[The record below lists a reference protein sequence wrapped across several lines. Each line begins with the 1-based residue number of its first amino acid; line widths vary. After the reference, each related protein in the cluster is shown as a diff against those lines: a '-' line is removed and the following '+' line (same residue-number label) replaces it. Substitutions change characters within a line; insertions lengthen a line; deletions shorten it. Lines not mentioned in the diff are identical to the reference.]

1 MNKIQIEQFT
11 ELISKHNTGLIIG
24 NGFSM
29 NFDSCFRGIY
39 DSLKEGNNA
48 LNKLGE
54 FTISPT
60 AYLDT
65 RIMITK
71 NYKNVVKYVRN
82 FNQKQLEKI
91 FEDAVDFA
99 GFITTNSKINNFLEH
114 NRHLNKSKAAPNML
128 EVTKGI
134 YEIGSKKGFKSVN
147 VENWPTLI
155 WLYHLIENL
164 PEFKKYTQKSNRF
177 IKLLRKGWEKSVMP
191 HGQEM
196 NVMYK
201 TRYNGFSIYYRLLMI
216 TIIFGNGKA
225 IDINKLEKINDID
238 HDSLKQ
244 WLAGFK
250 ELFSLNYDLILEQT
264 TTRSVTYLHG
274 HFQNRLQGFTYHQ
287 SYALK
292 HGNDKYYTNDII
304 LGDYT
309 TTKVLD
315 GALYSTVL
323 KNQAL
328 TQPRVDTLDVLSFK
342 MQKSDINH
350 MVFFGVHPEN
360 DYHILSGLY
369 YYLLNSKIDNPAIT
383 YCYYNEQEIEDFT
396 NTLYHVVNSIY
407 RDKEFINTISLSF
420 VDSKEIVNKYFYTNN
435 YSVNNT
441 TAFMR

>member
-11 ELISKHNTGLIIG
+11 ELISTHNTGLIIG

-65 RIMITK
+65 RIIITQ

-114 NRHLNKSKAAPNML
+114 NRHLNKFKAAPNML

-147 VENWPTLI
+147 IENWPTLI

-177 IKLLRKGWEKSVMP
+177 IKLLRKGWEKSIMP
-191 HGQEM
+191 QGHET

-201 TRYNGFSIYYRLLMI
+201 TRFNGFSIYYRLLMI

-225 IDINKLEKINDID
+225 VDINKLEKINDID
-238 HDSLKQ
+238 QDSIKQ

-250 ELFSLNYDLILEQT
+250 ELFSLNYDLILEQNT
-264 TTRSVTYLHG
+264 NRSVTYLHG
-274 HFQNRLQGFTYHQ
+274 HFQNKLHGFTYHQ

-292 HGNDKYYTNDII
+292 HGNDMFYTNDII

-309 TTKVLD
+309 TTKMLD
-315 GALYSTVL
+315 GIMHSIVL
-323 KNQAL
+323 GKQAL
-328 TQPRVDTLDVLSFK
+328 TQPRVDALEILSYK
-342 MQKSDINH
+342 MRCSEISH
-350 MVFFGVHPEN
+350 IVFFGVHPEN

-369 YYLLNSKIDNPAIT
+369 YHFLNTNVDNPAIT
-383 YCYYNEQEIEDFT
+383 YCYYNENEIEDFT

-407 RDKEFINTISLSF
+407 RDKDFINSISLSF
-420 VDSKEIVNKYFYTNN
+420 VDSKEIVNKYFYINN
-435 YSVNNT
+435 PSINPAST
-441 TAFMR
+441 SIR